1 MLPYKR
7 SERVSHLLR
16 EEIADII
23 MNRVKDQRLGFV
35 SVTEVDVADDLKTA
49 RVFVSVLK
57 DEERELVMEI
67 LNTAK
72 GFVRQELGRRV
83 RLRYIPAL
91 EFRLDTS
98 IERASK
104 IHGLLKKIREEI
116 KPPEEGEE

>member
-23 MNRVKDQRLGFV
+23 MNRVKDPRLGFV
-35 SVTEVDVADDLKTA
+35 SVTDVNVTDDLKTA

-57 DEERELVMEI
+57 DEERELAMEI
-67 LNTAK
+67 INSAK
-72 GFVRQELGRRV
+72 SFNRQELGRRV

-116 KPPEEGEE
+116 KPQEEGEE